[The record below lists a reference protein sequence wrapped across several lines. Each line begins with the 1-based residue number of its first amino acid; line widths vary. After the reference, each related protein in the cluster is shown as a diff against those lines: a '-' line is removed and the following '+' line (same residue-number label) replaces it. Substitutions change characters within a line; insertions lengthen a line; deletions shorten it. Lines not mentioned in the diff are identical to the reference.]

1 MDKEEI
7 FYELMETIYETS
19 RLISSYEN
27 IPRKYGTEDELYMI
41 EVHTLNLI
49 GDQVKTTTSEIARIK
64 NCTKSAVSQMI
75 DKLIKKDLVVKY
87 RNPDNYRELN
97 IELTPKGK
105 LVFEYHKKLDLEE
118 YRKYLKNLEQF
129 TAEDFQKY
137 ITVLNVINR
146 RTQSVLNDK
155 KSTVYWLSFLSY
167 SRLRNYLL
175 LVIRV
180 ELKKNS
186 VKLFH

>member
-64 NCTKSAVSQMI
+64 NCTKSAVSQMV

-105 LVFEYHKKLDLEE
+105 LVYEYHKKLDLEE

-129 TAEDFQKY
+129 SAEDFQKY
-137 ITVLNVINR
+137 ITVLNVINH
-146 RTQSVLNDK
+146 RTQSVLNEK
-155 KSTVYWLSFLSY
+155 KSTVY
-167 SRLRNYLL
+167 
-175 LVIRV
+175 
-180 ELKKNS
+180 
-186 VKLFH
+186 

>member
-1 MDKEEI
+1 MDKEKI

-49 GDQVKTTTSEIARIK
+49 GDQIKTTTSEIAEIK
-64 NCTKSAVSQMI
+64 NCTKSAVSQMV
-75 DKLIKKDLVVKY
+75 DKLIKKGLVIKY
-87 RNPDNYRELN
+87 RNLDNYREFH

-105 LVFEYHKKLDLEE
+105 IVYEYHKNLDLEE
-118 YRKYLKNLEQF
+118 YRSHLKNLEQF

-137 ITVLNVINR
+137 ITVLNLINQ

-155 KSTVYWLSFLSY
+155 KSKAY
-167 SRLRNYLL
+167 
-175 LVIRV
+175 
-180 ELKKNS
+180 
-186 VKLFH
+186 